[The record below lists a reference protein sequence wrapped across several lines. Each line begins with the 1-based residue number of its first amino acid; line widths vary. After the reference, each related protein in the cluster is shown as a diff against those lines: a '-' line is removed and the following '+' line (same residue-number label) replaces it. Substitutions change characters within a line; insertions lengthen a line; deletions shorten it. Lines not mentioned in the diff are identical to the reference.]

1 MKVPAA
7 ILVLRIALLLGALL
21 CTRASDAQ
29 DGAEVTRDDILPAL
43 LEGDYDGVDAR
54 LNALQQRFEQDDTAE
69 EALLLGFQPFRSV
82 QSDTEAAV
90 EQALVVWVE
99 RYPRSYAARLARGI
113 FYIERG
119 LDSRGTEYASKTSAR
134 QFEEMER
141 WFERG
146 RKDLRASL
154 ELSAKPLLSHMWLI
168 TQAMRSGA
176 DDDEQRYYRAAL
188 EYAPRSIEL
197 RVLYMTRLEPRWG
210 GSYEAMEAH
219 AKESEAALGPGSQTN
234 RLYRMIAEDRGHV
247 LMDAQ
252 KYDAAHAVYTEA
264 IERYG
269 GRGVRCGRARARDAR
284 PLGRGGAGRDR
295 SDAGAETA
303 RILRRHGRVAC
314 RPAQRSSRHVRAGA
328 WLFAAQPR
336 PCRAADPARLGVAG
350 ARQSA
355 GRIPGLRPGR
365 GAGQRV
371 GADHGRTL
379 RVQRLGRCSRG
390 P

>member
-1 MKVPAA
+1 LAGTGRRAEAVKVPAA

-29 DGAEVTRDDILPAL
+29 DGAEVTRDDILAAL

-69 EALLLGFQPFRSV
+69 EALRLGFHLFRSV

-119 LDSRGTEYASKTSAR
+119 LDARGTEYASKTSAR

-269 GRGVRCGRARARDAR
+269 GRGVRCGRARARCST
-284 PLGRGGAGRDR
+284 AGP
-295 SDAGAETA
+295 
-303 RILRRHGRVAC
+303 RRC
-314 RPAQRSSRHVRAGA
+314 R
-328 WLFAAQPR
+328 
-336 PCRAADPARLGVAG
+336 
-350 ARQSA
+350 
-355 GRIPGLRPGR
+355 
-365 GAGQRV
+365 
-371 GADHGRTL
+371 T
-379 RVQRLGRCSRG
+379 
-390 P
+390 